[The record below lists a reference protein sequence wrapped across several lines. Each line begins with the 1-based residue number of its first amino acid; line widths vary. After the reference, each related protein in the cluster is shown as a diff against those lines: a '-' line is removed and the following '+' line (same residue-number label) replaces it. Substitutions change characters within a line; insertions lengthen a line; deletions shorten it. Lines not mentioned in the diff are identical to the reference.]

1 MNSKGRLVEVCN
13 KRSGTS
19 ASTGKDWKSITFVI
33 TTDDQYNPNM
43 AFTTANLVDVI
54 ENTPIGTE
62 LDVEWKGGSRKYKET
77 WYSEF
82 KAFKVTKIGDAPL
95 TSDTPSGNEPL
106 PF

>member
-19 ASTGKDWKSITFVI
+19 ASTGKDWKSLVFVI
-33 TTDDQYNPNM
+33 TTDNQYKPNI
-43 AFTTANLVDVI
+43 AFTTTNLVDVI

-62 LDVEWKGGSRKYKET
+62 LEVEWDGGSRKYKEN

-82 KAFKVTKIGDAPL
+82 TAFKVTKIGDAPL
-95 TSDTPSGNEPL
+95 TSDTPNDDL
-106 PF
+106 LF